1 MPTKEDVAKL
11 LAGAHREIEPY
22 IDRIIRLVAEHEGET
37 GEPVKLLEVN
47 PWTSP
52 SGILPVAFMADPPS
66 VPYPSIVVEVTG
78 EEYDQICSGQ
88 LSLPAGWQM
97 GDILYPLAA

>member
-1 MPTKEDVAKL
+1 MPTKEDVARL
-11 LAGAHREIEPY
+11 LAVVHREFEPY
-22 IDRIIRLVAEHEGET
+22 IDRIVRLVTEHEGES

-47 PWTSP
+47 PYTSP
-52 SGILPVAFMADPPS
+52 SGIVPIVLMAAPPR
-66 VPYPSIVVEVTG
+66 VPFPSIVVEVTG